1 MKDFLNYSLLNHNT
15 FGMDVKAKRY
25 VEYDTEEELE
35 VLIPTLSGELL
46 HIGGGSNLLF
56 KADFEG
62 TVLHS
67 AIHGIE
73 KQTLPLPSLQGGS
86 GIPTNEQGN
95 SLSSVGETGMGS
107 VLVRVGAGVVW
118 DDFVAWAVERGLG
131 GVENLSLIPG
141 EVGASAVQNIGAYGV
156 EAKDVI
162 ALVEAV
168 DLKTGE
174 KRIFTNAECQYAYR
188 QSIFKNELKGK
199 YAITYVTYR
208 LQKNPQL
215 KLDYGNLRAVLEQDL
230 LHGENRPALGL
241 VRQAIIDIRNAK
253 LPDPKVQGNAGSFF
267 MNPVV
272 SREKFLSL
280 QKDYPQMPFYE
291 VEGGVKIPAG
301 WMIDQC
307 GWRGKSL
314 GRAGVHDKQALVL
327 VNLGGATSDE
337 IIRLCNTICKDVHDK
352 FDIDIHPEVNLI

>member
-1 MKDFLNYSLLNHNT
+1 MKDFTDYSLLNHNT

-25 VEYDTEEELE
+25 VEYDNEEELKAI
-35 VLIPTLSGELL
+35 IPTLSGEVL

-56 KADFEG
+56 KGDFDG

-67 AIHGIE
+67 AIKGIE
-73 KQTLPLPSLQGGS
+73 ELS
-86 GIPTNEQGN
+86 GTQ
-95 SLSSVGETGMGS
+95 LSTFNFQLSTSE
-107 VLVRVGAGVVW
+107 VLVRVGAGEVW
-118 DDFVAWAVERGLG
+118 DDFVAWAVDHGYG

-162 ALVEAV
+162 ALVEAM
-168 DLKTGE
+168 DLSNGQ
-174 KRIFTNAECQYAYR
+174 KRVFRTEECCYAYR

-208 LQKNPQL
+208 LQKQPVL
-215 KLDYGNLRAVLEQDL
+215 KLDYGNLKAVLEKNSQL
-230 LHGENRPALGL
+230 STVNCQLSIAQ

-280 QKDYPQMPFYE
+280 QKDYPQMPYYE

-307 GWRGKSL
+307 GWKGKAL

-327 VNLGGATSDE
+327 VNLGGASSEE
-337 IIRLCNTICKDVHDK
+337 IITLCNNICKDVYDK
-352 FDIDIHPEVNLI
+352 FGIDIHPEVNLI

>member
-1 MKDFLNYSLLNHNT
+1 MKDIANYSLLSRNT
-15 FGMDVKAKRY
+15 FGMDVKAKRF
-25 VEYDTEEELE
+25 VEYDNEEELKA
-35 VLIPTLSGELL
+35 LIPTLSGEVL
-46 HIGGGSNLLF
+46 HMGGGSNLLF
-56 KADFEG
+56 KGDFEG

-67 AIHGIE
+67 AIKGIE
-73 KQTLPLPSLQGGS
+73 VVDESAES
-86 GIPTNEQGN
+86 A
-95 SLSSVGETGMGS
+95 
-107 VLVRVGAGVVW
+107 LVCVGAGEVW

-162 ALVEAV
+162 AMVEAI
-168 DLKTGE
+168 DLSNGQ
-174 KRIFTNAECQYAYR
+174 KRVFGTEECNYAYR
-188 QSIFKNELKGK
+188 QSIFKNALKGK

-208 LQKNPQL
+208 LQKQPVL
-215 KLDYGNLRAVLEQDL
+215 KLDYGNIRAVLGDNGQHTISD
-230 LHGENRPALGL
+230 

-272 SREKFLSL
+272 SREKFLSI

-307 GWRGKSL
+307 AWKGKSL

-337 IIRLCNTICKDVHDK
+337 IITLCNTICKDVKEK
-352 FDIDIHPEVNLI
+352 FGIDIHPEVNLI

>member
-1 MKDFLNYSLLNHNT
+1 MKDIANYSLLSRNT
-15 FGMDVKAKRY
+15 FGMDVKAKRF
-25 VEYDTEEELE
+25 VEYDNEEELKA
-35 VLIPTLSGELL
+35 LIPTLSGEVL
-46 HIGGGSNLLF
+46 HMGGGSNLLF
-56 KADFEG
+56 KGDFEG

-67 AIHGIE
+67 AIKGIE
-73 KQTLPLPSLQGGS
+73 VVDESAES
-86 GIPTNEQGN
+86 A
-95 SLSSVGETGMGS
+95 
-107 VLVRVGAGVVW
+107 LVRAGAGEVW
-118 DDFVAWAVERGLG
+118 DDFVAWAVERGYG

-162 ALVEAV
+162 ALVEAI
-168 DLKTGE
+168 DLSNGQ
-174 KRIFTNAECQYAYR
+174 KRVFGTEECNYAYR
-188 QSIFKNELKGK
+188 QSIFKNALKGK

-208 LQKNPQL
+208 LQKQPVL
-215 KLDYGNLRAVLEQDL
+215 KLDYGNIRAVLGDNGQHTISD
-230 LHGENRPALGL
+230 

-280 QKDYPQMPFYE
+280 QKDYPQMPYYE

-307 GWRGKSL
+307 GWKGKAL

-327 VNLGGATSDE
+327 VNLGGASSEE
-337 IIRLCNTICKDVHDK
+337 IITLCNTICKDVYDK
-352 FDIDIHPEVNLI
+352 FGIDIHPEVNLI

>member
-1 MKDFLNYSLLNHNT
+1 MKDFTDYSLLNHNT

-25 VEYDTEEELE
+25 VEYDNEEELKAI
-35 VLIPTLSGELL
+35 IPTLSGEVL

-56 KADFEG
+56 KGDFDG

-67 AIHGIE
+67 AIKGIE
-73 KQTLPLPSLQGGS
+73 ELSGTQLPTFNFQ
-86 GIPTNEQGN
+86 
-95 SLSSVGETGMGS
+95 LSTSE
-107 VLVRVGAGVVW
+107 VLVRVGAGEVW
-118 DDFVAWAVERGLG
+118 DDFVAWAVEHGYG

-141 EVGASAVQNIGAYGV
+141 EIGASAVQNIGAYGV

-162 ALVEAV
+162 ALVEAM
-168 DLKTGE
+168 DLSNGQ
-174 KRIFTNAECQYAYR
+174 KRVFRTEECCYAYR

-199 YAITYVTYR
+199 YAITYVTYC
-208 LQKNPQL
+208 LQKQPVL
-215 KLDYGNLRAVLEQDL
+215 KLDYGNLKAVLEKNSQL
-230 LHGENRPALGL
+230 STVNCQLSIAQ

-272 SREKFLSL
+272 SREKFLSI

-307 GWRGKSL
+307 GWKGKAL

-327 VNLGGATSDE
+327 VNLGGASSEE
-337 IIRLCNTICKDVHDK
+337 IITLCNTICKDVYDK
-352 FDIDIHPEVNLI
+352 FGIDIHPEVNLI